1 MQLRSAACARGIALV
16 LGCVATSCAPAA
28 KAPAAPPA
36 PPAETAKA
44 DKAFGQVLADYGFV
58 ELRPPSTLLPPGTIV
73 RLKSREPLQAGIVC
87 TQRAALGPALDL
99 ASSDSKA
106 TSLGSL
112 DGAGYALDGS
122 VLPFL
127 RVKAQYASVEKVT
140 MHLSNVRVIEIPDST
155 VYDAVARRSSGCKK
169 ALKGLAGDPAQTIS
183 MIKSVLVAD
192 VSYGVEFRSSAN
204 LDAAARLSIVQSLGA
219 ELGANRSTATA
230 GSVSGTALY
239 WGATDDVQ
247 LVKTPAAPVLHAA
260 ARTSVSSRSSSAVTA
275 VPLGDPAAEAPV
287 PPVHALTPTRGG
299 LQIDP
304 TPMAAD

>member
-1 MQLRSAACARGIALV
+1 MFGGL
-16 LGCVATSCAPAA
+16 ATSCAPAVT
-28 KAPAAPPA
+28 APAAPPA
-36 PPAETAKA
+36 PPAPTAKA

-122 VLPFL
+122 ALPFL
-127 RVKAQYASVEKVT
+127 RVKAQYAAVERVT

-155 VYDAVARRSSGCKK
+155 VYDGLARRSSGCKK
-169 ALKGLAGDPAQTIS
+169 ALKGLASDPAQTVS

-192 VSYGVEFRSSAN
+192 VSYGVDFRSSAN
-204 LDAAARLSIVQSLGA
+204 LDAAARVSIVQSLGA
-219 ELGANRSTATA
+219 DLGANSSTATA
-230 GSVSGTALY
+230 GTVSGTALY

-247 LVKTPAAPVLHAA
+247 LVKTAAAPVLHA
-260 ARTSVSSRSSSAVTA
+260 SGRSSYSSPPPAAITG
-275 VPLGDPAAEAPV
+275 VPLGDTGAETPQPPESPA
-287 PPVHALTPTRGG
+287 PPVHALTPTSGG

>member
-1 MQLRSAACARGIALV
+1 MQLRPAAPALALALT
-16 LGCVATSCAPAA
+16 LGCLATACAPAA
-28 KAPAAPPA
+28 KAPPAPPPA
-36 PPAETAKA
+36 PAETAKA

-99 ASSDSKA
+99 ASSDSKS

-127 RVKAQYASVEKVT
+127 RVKAQYAQVEKVT

-155 VYDAVARRSSGCKK
+155 VYDGLARRSSGCKK
-169 ALKGLAGDPAQTIS
+169 ALRGLAGDPAQTVS

-192 VSYGVEFRSSAN
+192 VSYGVDFRSSAN
-204 LDAAARLSIVQSLGA
+204 LDAAARLAIVQSLGA
-219 ELGANRSTATA
+219 ELGANRNTATA

-247 LVKTPAAPVLHAA
+247 LVKAPPPALPVSG
-260 ARTSVSSRSSSAVTA
+260 RTSFSGTTA
-275 VPLGDPAAEAPV
+275 LPITPDTSPPT
-287 PPVHALTPTRGG
+287 PVHALTPSSGG